1 MTESGAAIGCKM
13 VDYDDMDEDELFAE
27 YERQTGCGLSQEK
40 MWTEKA
46 VCVVCGVGVYKR
58 TKGGRSC
65 KACNVWTKTSRAV
78 YICDEDNC

>member
-1 MTESGAAIGCKM
+1 MTIWMKM
-13 VDYDDMDEDELFAE
+13 NSMRIMKDKQDV
-27 YERQTGCGLSQEK
+27 
-40 MWTEKA
+40 WTEKA

-78 YICDEDNC
+78 YICDQDNCRDFKCLSCYNSV